1 MKIYQIL
8 YTGLFIVFFS
18 CSTSVEEGENPPIQ
32 YSIEQFM
39 NITQISGG
47 SFSSDESKI
56 LFSSKKTGI
65 YNAFSVSIIGG
76 EPEQLTNSEDDY
88 ARVISYFP
96 NDDRFLF
103 TSDKGGN
110 EINHIFLRNTDGTTI
125 DLISD
130 ENAKANFQG
139 WSHDD
144 QSCYIS
150 TNARDPKYFDL
161 YEVDITKTIED
172 VEGEYFAKTMVFQNS
187 GYGIGPMS
195 PDKNYMALTKPITTD
210 NGELYIYDRTSSET
224 KLISEHQG
232 NATYNPAY
240 FSLDSKTLFYLT
252 NEAKEFRYLVEY
264 NLESGE
270 KNIVEEADWDIV
282 FAGRSKYGKYRYVG
296 INADAKTQIMV
307 YDSNNQMI
315 DLPEIPNGEVTSV
328 RISHSEKLMLFYV
341 NSSISP
347 NNLNVYNFETKNY
360 TQLMETMN
368 PEINRDDL
376 VSGEVIRFKSFDGL
390 EIPALLYKP
399 KGIQEGEL
407 RPAILDIHG
416 GPGGQRRL
424 NYQFRVQYLVN
435 HGYVVLSVNNRGSSG
450 YGKTF
455 YAADN
460 QNHGD
465 ADLKDCIWSKRFLE
479 STGYVDPEKIG
490 IMGGSYGG
498 YMVMAALTFAPEE
511 FKVGVNYFGVTN
523 WLRTL
528 KSIPPWWESF
538 KEALYD
544 EMGNPYEDSVALYNK
559 SPLFHA
565 DKITKPFIVLQ
576 GANDPRVLKVESD
589 EIVEGARKN
598 GVYVEYVIFE
608 DEGHGFQKVENQIEA
623 TEKVHIFLDKYLWGK
638 EIE

>member
-1 MKIYQIL
+1 MKILLFLLI
-8 YTGLFIVFFS
+8 GLSIVFS
-18 CSTSVEEGENPPIQ
+18 CNTSIEESESPPIQ
-32 YSIEQFM
+32 YSIAQFM
-39 NITQISGG
+39 NVTQISGG
-47 SFSSDESKI
+47 SFSYDESKI

-65 YNAFSVSIIGG
+65 YNAYSVSIGG
-76 EPEQLTNSEDDY
+76 GDPEQLTNSIDNY

-110 EINHIFLRNTDGTTI
+110 EINHIFLRNTDGTAI

-130 ENAKANFQG
+130 ENAKAIFQG

-144 QSCYIS
+144 QSCFIS
-150 TNARDPKYFDL
+150 TNSRDPKYFDL
-161 YEVDITKTIED
+161 YEVDVTKSVDD
-172 VEGEYFAKTMVFQNS
+172 VEGEYFAKTMIFQNS

-195 PDKNYMALTKPITTD
+195 PNKNHMALTKPITTD

-232 NATYNPAY
+232 NATYNPEY
-240 FSLDSKTLFYLT
+240 FSLNSKTLFYLT
-252 NEAKEFRYLVEY
+252 NEDKEFRYLVKY
-264 NLESGE
+264 NLETEE

-296 INADAKTQIMV
+296 INADAKTKIIV

-347 NNLNVYNFETKNY
+347 NSLYVYNFETKEY

-368 PEINRDDL
+368 PEINQDHL

-390 EIPALLYKP
+390 EIPAILYKP
-399 KGIQEGEL
+399 RGIQAGEL

-460 QNHGD
+460 KNHGD
-465 ADLKDCIWSKRFLE
+465 VDLKDCIWSKRFLE

-498 YMVMAALTFAPEE
+498 YLVMAALTFAPEE
-511 FKVGVNYFGVTN
+511 FKVGVNYYGVTN

-544 EMGNPYEDSVALYNK
+544 EIGNPFEDSVALYNK

-565 DKITKPFIVLQ
+565 GKITKPFIVLQ

-589 EIVEGARKN
+589 EIVKKARRN
-598 GVYVEYVIFE
+598 GVYVDYVLFE

-623 TEKVHIFLDKYLWGK
+623 TEKVHMFLDKYLWEK

>member
-18 CSTSVEEGENPPIQ
+18 CSTSVEEGESPPIQ

-39 NITQISGG
+39 NVTQISGG

-110 EINHIFLRNTDGTTI
+110 EINHIFLRNTDGTAI

-144 QSCYIS
+144 QSYYTS

-161 YEVDITKTIED
+161 YEVDITKTVED

-252 NEAKEFRYLVEY
+252 NEAKEFRYLVGY
-264 NLESGE
+264 NLETGE

-307 YDSNNQMI
+307 YDSNNQLI
-315 DLPEIPNGEVTSV
+315 DLPKIPNGEVTAV
-328 RISHSEKLMLFYV
+328 RISRSEKLMLFYV

-368 PEINRDDL
+368 PEINQDDL

-538 KEALYD
+538 KEALYN

-623 TEKVHIFLDKYLWGK
+623 TEKVHLFLDKYLWEK